1 MYPEKGSEAMKDL
14 KHKFDDEWLKQLRL
28 FSLKKR
34 RLKED
39 LNTTYNDLKGDHGKM
54 GVSVFSSIPGGKIRG
69 MASSCCW
76 GDSIWI
82 LGKISAQKEWLK
94 VGMDCPG
101 MWWRYHP

>member
-39 LNTTYNDLKGDHGKM
+39 LNTTYNYLK
-54 GVSVFSSIPGGKIRG
+54 
-69 MASSCCW
+69 
-76 GDSIWI
+76 
-82 LGKISAQKEWLK
+82 
-94 VGMDCPG
+94 
-101 MWWRYHP
+101 